1 MKRTNFSRPPKHQ
14 THPGLAEPSQGFST
28 VAAAFARP
36 EPFFGNPTRSEGKSR
51 QRCGGYSHGRLRIE
65 LCRGRRLVGC
75 ERLLNRV
82 AQSLDQNH

>member
-14 THPGLAEPSQGFST
+14 THPGLAEPSQGFSLL
-28 VAAAFARP
+28 P
-36 EPFFGNPTRSEGKSR
+36 LLLHGQSISGNPTRSEGESR